1 MLQKY
6 VSQASNKL
14 NDAYEVARWNKIENQ
29 YQIIEGHLVG
39 VESRTM
45 TRLWIIFQP
54 TSPVWVLAL

>member
-6 VSQASNKL
+6 VSQASDKL
-14 NDAYEVARWNKIENQ
+14 YDAYEVARWNKNENQ

-45 TRLWIIFQP
+45 TRLWIAFQS
-54 TSPVWVLAL
+54 TSSVRVLAL

>member
-45 TRLWIIFQP
+45 PRLWIVFQP
-54 TSPVWVLAL
+54 TSPGRVLEL